1 MTTYYPH
8 KISLSD
14 GQKVNLARAFGRG
27 EAVTLRFKN
36 EAITGGSD
44 TLHLTTRQIKKIER
58 AIKNKTGVDID
69 MSKTQIRRV
78 RNAIKKKTGSGM
90 QVKPPTG
97 GKGMRI
103 NPPPYMRPPPFI
115 GSWGDQKKARLRWCP
130 LNWLWLAA
138 MVPILE
144 NPHQR
149 YICERRVG
157 WTPHP
162 KAGEK
167 PLPLYNQHGWS
178 WRARHPLG
186 MLLGWNWIFRLFR
199 FTSTRGM
206 GNRVDSWR

>member
-78 RNAIKKKTGSGM
+78 RSATKLLPSGAGM
-90 QVKPPTG
+90 RVKPPTG

-115 GSWGDQKKARLRWCP
+115 GSWGDQKKARLR
-130 LNWLWLAA
+130 
-138 MVPILE
+138 
-144 NPHQR
+144 
-149 YICERRVG
+149 
-157 WTPHP
+157 
-162 KAGEK
+162 
-167 PLPLYNQHGWS
+167 
-178 WRARHPLG
+178 
-186 MLLGWNWIFRLFR
+186 
-199 FTSTRGM
+199 
-206 GNRVDSWR
+206 

>member
-14 GQKVNLARAFGRG
+14 GRKVNLARAFGRG

-58 AIKNKTGVDID
+58 AIKNKTGVDIE

-90 QVKPPTG
+90 RVKPPTG
-97 GKGMRI
+97 SGMRI

-115 GSWGDQKKARLRWCP
+115 GSWGDQKKARLR
-130 LNWLWLAA
+130 
-138 MVPILE
+138 
-144 NPHQR
+144 
-149 YICERRVG
+149 
-157 WTPHP
+157 
-162 KAGEK
+162 
-167 PLPLYNQHGWS
+167 
-178 WRARHPLG
+178 
-186 MLLGWNWIFRLFR
+186 
-199 FTSTRGM
+199 
-206 GNRVDSWR
+206 

>member
-78 RNAIKKKTGSGM
+78 RNAIKVDNAIKKTQIKRVPKLANGSGM

-115 GSWGDQKKARLRWCP
+115 GSWGDQKKARLR
-130 LNWLWLAA
+130 
-138 MVPILE
+138 
-144 NPHQR
+144 
-149 YICERRVG
+149 
-157 WTPHP
+157 
-162 KAGEK
+162 
-167 PLPLYNQHGWS
+167 
-178 WRARHPLG
+178 
-186 MLLGWNWIFRLFR
+186 
-199 FTSTRGM
+199 
-206 GNRVDSWR
+206 

>member
-78 RNAIKKKTGSGM
+78 RNANKKKTGSGM

-115 GSWGDQKKARLRWCP
+115 GSWGDQKKARLR
-130 LNWLWLAA
+130 
-138 MVPILE
+138 
-144 NPHQR
+144 
-149 YICERRVG
+149 
-157 WTPHP
+157 
-162 KAGEK
+162 
-167 PLPLYNQHGWS
+167 
-178 WRARHPLG
+178 
-186 MLLGWNWIFRLFR
+186 
-199 FTSTRGM
+199 
-206 GNRVDSWR
+206 

>member
-44 TLHLTTRQIKKIER
+44 TLHLTARQIKKIER

-78 RNAIKKKTGSGM
+78 RNAIKVDNAIKTQIKSVRKLANGAGM

-115 GSWGDQKKARLRWCP
+115 GSWGDQKKARLR
-130 LNWLWLAA
+130 
-138 MVPILE
+138 
-144 NPHQR
+144 
-149 YICERRVG
+149 
-157 WTPHP
+157 
-162 KAGEK
+162 
-167 PLPLYNQHGWS
+167 
-178 WRARHPLG
+178 
-186 MLLGWNWIFRLFR
+186 
-199 FTSTRGM
+199 
-206 GNRVDSWR
+206 

>member
-44 TLHLTTRQIKKIER
+44 TLHLTARQIKKIER

-78 RNAIKKKTGSGM
+78 RNAIKKTQIKRVRKLANGAGM

-115 GSWGDQKKARLRWCP
+115 GSWGDQKKARLR
-130 LNWLWLAA
+130 
-138 MVPILE
+138 
-144 NPHQR
+144 
-149 YICERRVG
+149 
-157 WTPHP
+157 
-162 KAGEK
+162 
-167 PLPLYNQHGWS
+167 
-178 WRARHPLG
+178 
-186 MLLGWNWIFRLFR
+186 
-199 FTSTRGM
+199 
-206 GNRVDSWR
+206 

>member
-44 TLHLTTRQIKKIER
+44 TLHLTTRQVKKIER

-115 GSWGDQKKARLRWCP
+115 GSWGDQKKARLR
-130 LNWLWLAA
+130 
-138 MVPILE
+138 
-144 NPHQR
+144 
-149 YICERRVG
+149 
-157 WTPHP
+157 
-162 KAGEK
+162 
-167 PLPLYNQHGWS
+167 
-178 WRARHPLG
+178 
-186 MLLGWNWIFRLFR
+186 
-199 FTSTRGM
+199 
-206 GNRVDSWR
+206 

>member
-44 TLHLTTRQIKKIER
+44 TLHLTARQIKKIER

-78 RNAIKKKTGSGM
+78 RNAIKTQIKRVPKLANGAGM

-115 GSWGDQKKARLRWCP
+115 GSWGDQKKARLR
-130 LNWLWLAA
+130 
-138 MVPILE
+138 
-144 NPHQR
+144 
-149 YICERRVG
+149 
-157 WTPHP
+157 
-162 KAGEK
+162 
-167 PLPLYNQHGWS
+167 
-178 WRARHPLG
+178 
-186 MLLGWNWIFRLFR
+186 
-199 FTSTRGM
+199 
-206 GNRVDSWR
+206 

>member
-58 AIKNKTGVDID
+58 AIKNKTGVDIE

-78 RNAIKKKTGSGM
+78 RNAIKVDNAIKKTQIKSVRKLANGAGM

-103 NPPPYMRPPPFI
+103 NPPPFMRPPPFI
-115 GSWGDQKKARLRWCP
+115 GSWGDQKKARLR
-130 LNWLWLAA
+130 
-138 MVPILE
+138 
-144 NPHQR
+144 
-149 YICERRVG
+149 
-157 WTPHP
+157 
-162 KAGEK
+162 
-167 PLPLYNQHGWS
+167 
-178 WRARHPLG
+178 
-186 MLLGWNWIFRLFR
+186 
-199 FTSTRGM
+199 
-206 GNRVDSWR
+206 

>member
-78 RNAIKKKTGSGM
+78 RNAIKVDNANKKTQIKRVSKLANGAGM
-90 QVKPPTG
+90 RVKPPTG
-97 GKGMRI
+97 SGMRI
-103 NPPPYMRPPPFI
+103 NPPPFMRPPPFI
-115 GSWGDQKKARLRWCP
+115 GSWGDQKKARLR
-130 LNWLWLAA
+130 
-138 MVPILE
+138 
-144 NPHQR
+144 
-149 YICERRVG
+149 
-157 WTPHP
+157 
-162 KAGEK
+162 
-167 PLPLYNQHGWS
+167 
-178 WRARHPLG
+178 
-186 MLLGWNWIFRLFR
+186 
-199 FTSTRGM
+199 
-206 GNRVDSWR
+206 

>member
-78 RNAIKKKTGSGM
+78 RNAIKVDNAIKKTQIKRVHKLANGAGM
-90 QVKPPTG
+90 RVKPPTG
-97 GKGMRI
+97 SGMRI
-103 NPPPYMRPPPFI
+103 NPPPFMRPPPFI
-115 GSWGDQKKARLRWCP
+115 GSWGDQKKARLR
-130 LNWLWLAA
+130 
-138 MVPILE
+138 
-144 NPHQR
+144 
-149 YICERRVG
+149 
-157 WTPHP
+157 
-162 KAGEK
+162 
-167 PLPLYNQHGWS
+167 
-178 WRARHPLG
+178 
-186 MLLGWNWIFRLFR
+186 
-199 FTSTRGM
+199 
-206 GNRVDSWR
+206 